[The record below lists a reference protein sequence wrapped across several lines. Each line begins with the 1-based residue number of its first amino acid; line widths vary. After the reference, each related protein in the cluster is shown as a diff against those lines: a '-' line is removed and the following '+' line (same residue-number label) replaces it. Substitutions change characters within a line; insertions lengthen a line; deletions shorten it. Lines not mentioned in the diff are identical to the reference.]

1 MEPMCALL
9 SFQGSVWFVCKVS
22 SHLFHSPQSHP
33 SHQPLVSCLMKG
45 SPLLNISSGVRQRD
59 KGGCWSNTQTNR
71 QWQKHTFVAQR
82 LALISDSAKS
92 QKEANLSLWT
102 KAVQMRYLSPSL
114 LWRSVHSTH
123 HLQSCC
129 TTDTAYI
136 FSRPLKRWYRE
147 EQDIHITDIE
157 HDTGDV
163 DAYYLGLW
171 ASGGLTE
178 AHYSETI
185 VQGLTAAS
193 L

>member
-1 MEPMCALL
+1 
-9 SFQGSVWFVCKVS
+9 
-22 SHLFHSPQSHP
+22 
-33 SHQPLVSCLMKG
+33 
-45 SPLLNISSGVRQRD
+45 
-59 KGGCWSNTQTNR
+59 
-71 QWQKHTFVAQR
+71 
-82 LALISDSAKS
+82 
-92 QKEANLSLWT
+92 
-102 KAVQMRYLSPSL
+102 MRYLSLSL

-123 HLQSCC
+123 HLQLCC
-129 TTDTAYI
+129 TTDTAYT